1 MGFKDFFKGKGKP
14 SKVTKLLTSNFRG
27 AAPTLT
33 QSDMQQFYNEIAYLN
48 LMIKKVAE
56 GVAMVNWRLY
66 QTVGDKKKR
75 VHNHPLL
82 NLIDGFNPLMNT
94 GIDGWYSVQSWLEI
108 SGNAYLMIERST
120 GDIADNGGTHNVTDD
135 VDNNVTRNGQP
146 VYLWSINPN
155 DVLELP
161 NKTNDFC
168 YMVRIKES
176 LNKVPLTEMIHLKN
190 TNPSDIYGKGIGTIH
205 AMLNVLQTSKYSNQQ
220 VVNYFYNQ
228 AVPPYIIGADVTP
241 DQLTEL
247 KSSWDMNNQGFW
259 NRHKPYFTNSNN
271 IKVEKLTDSFNDMQ
285 MLQIIENGA
294 ETIRQ
299 LFGIPPEI
307 IGKVENSNRATIQ
320 GAREIFA
327 REVLLFRL
335 MKIQE
340 TLNNTLVLEFGENL
354 TLEFESPVP
363 SDKEFVLRGMRDFKG
378 QFKFNEIRE
387 LLGFEPDYEKV
398 EEYISGDDD
407 NELETLEKDNMP
419 IVRADN
425 PKSDE
430 DIRRE
435 KEVDK

>member
-1 MGFKDFFKGKGKP
+1 MGFKEFFKGKGKP

-27 AAPTLT
+27 SAPTLT
-33 QSDMQQFYNEIAYLN
+33 QSEMQQFYNEIPYLN
-48 LMIKKVAE
+48 LMIKKVSE

-66 QTVGDKKKR
+66 QTIGEKKKR
-75 VHNHPLL
+75 VHDHPLL
-82 NLIDGFNPLMNT
+82 DLIDGFNPLMNT
-94 GIDGWYSVQSWLEI
+94 GIDGWYTTQSWLEI
-108 SGNAYLMIERST
+108 SGNAYLMIERDT
-120 GDIADNGGTHNVTDD
+120 
-135 VDNNVTRNGQP
+135 DNNLP
-146 VYLWSINPN
+146 VYLWSISPN

-161 NKTNDFC
+161 NKGNDFV
-168 YMVRIKES
+168 YLVRIKDS
-176 LNKVPLTEMIHLKN
+176 INKIPLTEIIHLKN

-220 VVNYFYNQ
+220 LVNYFYNQ
-228 AVPPYIIGADVTP
+228 AVPPYIIGADVTS

>member
-1 MGFKDFFKGKGKP
+1 MGFKEFFKGKGKP

-27 AAPTLT
+27 SAPTLT
-33 QSDMQQFYNEIAYLN
+33 QSEMQQFYNEIPYLN
-48 LMIKKVAE
+48 LMIKKVSE

-66 QTVGDKKKR
+66 QTIGEKKKR
-75 VHNHPLL
+75 VHDHPLL
-82 NLIDGFNPLMNT
+82 DLIDGFNPLMNT
-94 GIDGWYSVQSWLEI
+94 GIDGWYTTQSWLEI
-108 SGNAYLMIERST
+108 SGNAYLMIERDT
-120 GDIADNGGTHNVTDD
+120 
-135 VDNNVTRNGQP
+135 DNNLP
-146 VYLWSINPN
+146 VYLWSISPN

-161 NKTNDFC
+161 NKGNDFV
-168 YMVRIKES
+168 YLVRIKDS
-176 LNKVPLTEMIHLKN
+176 INKIPLTEIIHLKN

-228 AVPPYIIGADVTP
+228 AVPPYIIGADVTS

-259 NRHKPYFTNSNN
+259 NRHKPYFTNSSN

>member
-1 MGFKDFFKGKGKP
+1 MGFKDFFKGKDKP
-14 SKVTKLLTSNFRG
+14 RATTKALTNSYR
-27 AAPTLT
+27 ASAPTLS
-33 QSDMQQFYNEIAYLN
+33 QSQMQQFYNEIAYLN
-48 LMIKKVAE
+48 LMIKKVSE

-66 QTVGDKKKR
+66 QTVSEKKKR
-75 VHNHPLL
+75 VLNHPILD
-82 NLIDGFNPLMNT
+82 LIDGFNPLMNT
-94 GIDGWYSVQSWLEI
+94 GIDGWYSIQSWLEI
-108 SGNAYLMIERST
+108 SGNAYLMIERDSE
-120 GDIADNGGTHNVTDD
+120 GF
-135 VDNNVTRNGQP
+135 P
-146 VYLWSINPN
+146 VYLWSLNPN

-161 NKTNDFC
+161 SKVNAFC
-168 YMVRIKES
+168 YIVRIKES
-176 LNKVPLTEMIHLKN
+176 INKVPLTEIIHLKN
-190 TNPSDIYGKGIGTIH
+190 LNPQDIYGKGIGTIH
-205 AMLNVLQTSKYSNQQ
+205 AMLNVLQTSKYSSQQ

-247 KSSWDMNNQGFW
+247 KESWDMNNQGFW

-271 IKVEKLTDSFNDMQ
+271 IKVQKLTDSFNDMQ

-363 SDKEFVLRGMRDFKG
+363 SDKEFILRGMKDFKE

-387 LLGFEPDYEKV
+387 LLGFEPDYEKGDEYIAGDEV
-398 EEYISGDDD
+398 EEVDLVQD
-407 NELETLEKDNMP
+407 EMP
-419 IVRADN
+419 ITRSDN

-430 DIRRE
+430 DIRRDN
-435 KEVDK
+435 EVEE